1 MVVSEDKKEALVG
14 YYRLLAQPNE
24 AWKRLYLKG
33 LDAEKQYR
41 IEGKNQIK
49 YGGDELMYTGMV
61 IEKKTLCPSGT
72 DYSSEVF
79 YLQEE

>member
-41 IEGKNQIK
+41 IEGKIK
-49 YGGDELMYTGMV
+49 
-61 IEKKTLCPSGT
+61 
-72 DYSSEVF
+72 
-79 YLQEE
+79 

>member
-49 YGGDELMYTGMV
+49 CENCRKTRKL
-61 IEKKTLCPSGT
+61 EKK
-72 DYSSEVF
+72 
-79 YLQEE
+79 